1 MGILSFLFSSSD
13 SPSERGAK
21 TDGKEITELKSA
33 NTVDAA
39 KNLQHAKDVV
49 STDVNTIVIQD
60 NKKERQ
66 KKHKQRLN
74 TPYQRRSNRN
84 ERRQPRKRHIEVQ
97 NTTVQTKNQ
106 MQKVKKSDSQKII
119 ADFVKSLG
127 PDVEQAVKDRMI
139 EQMAQRKENIIRKA
153 QKTQAPQIKPTP
165 INLRE
170 NESSQ
175 TNKDIKSL
183 IEEKRGSNRESKRIT
198 MLKAA
203 KRVAEKARKI
213 VKDFRL
219 RVTGKVKQAPVQ
231 KQKIRQKQ
239 RTTLRQNMKN
249 SGRNSRGR

>member
-21 TDGKEITELKSA
+21 TDGKEIAELKSA

-39 KNLQHAKDVV
+39 KNLKHAKDVV
-49 STDVNTIVIQD
+49 SADVNTTVIQD

-74 TPYQRRSNRN
+74 TPYQRRSSRN
-84 ERRQPRKRHIEVQ
+84 ERRQPQKRHLEVQ

-106 MQKVKKSDSQKII
+106 MQKVKKTNNQKII

-127 PDVEQAVKDRMI
+127 PDVEEAIKNRMI
-139 EQMAQRKENIIRKA
+139 KQMAQRKEDVIRKA
-153 QKTQAPQIKPTP
+153 QKTQAPQTKSTP
-165 INLRE
+165 IKLRE
-170 NESSQ
+170 TESSQ
-175 TNKDIKSL
+175 TNRDIKSL
-183 IEEKRGSNRESKRIT
+183 IEEKRGSNRESKRIK
-198 MLKAA
+198 MLRAA
-203 KRVAEKARKI
+203 KQVAEKARQI

-219 RVTGKVKQAPVQ
+219 RVTGKIKQAPVQ

-239 RTTLRQNMKN
+239 RTMPRQNIKN
-249 SGRNSRGR
+249 SSRNDRGR

>member
-21 TDGKEITELKSA
+21 TDGKEIAELKSA

-39 KNLQHAKDVV
+39 KNLKHAKDVV
-49 STDVNTIVIQD
+49 SADDNTTVIQD

-84 ERRQPRKRHIEVQ
+84 ERRQPRKRYLEVQ

-106 MQKVKKSDSQKII
+106 MQKVKKTNNQKII

-127 PDVEQAVKDRMI
+127 PDVEEAIKDRMI
-139 EQMAQRKENIIRKA
+139 KQMAQRKEDVIRKA
-153 QKTQAPQIKPTP
+153 QKTQAPQTS
-165 INLRE
+165 R
-170 NESSQ
+170 
-175 TNKDIKSL
+175 DIKSL
-183 IEEKRGSNRESKRIT
+183 IEEKRGSNRESKRIK
-198 MLKAA
+198 MLRAA
-203 KRVAEKARKI
+203 KQVAEKARQI

-239 RTTLRQNMKN
+239 RAMPRQNIKN
-249 SGRNSRGR
+249 SSRNDRGR

>member
-1 MGILSFLFSSSD
+1 MKILSFLFSSSD

-21 TDGKEITELKSA
+21 TDGKEIAELKSA

-49 STDVNTIVIQD
+49 SADANTTVIQN

-66 KKHKQRLN
+66 KRHKQRLN

-84 ERRQPRKRHIEVQ
+84 EKSKPQKRYIEVQ
-97 NTTVQTKNQ
+97 NTTSRTKDQ

-127 PDVEQAVKDRMI
+127 PDVEEAIKDRMI
-139 EQMAQRKENIIRKA
+139 KQMAQRKEDIIRKA
-153 QKTQAPQIKPTP
+153 QKTQTPQTKPIP
-165 INLRE
+165 VKLRE
-170 NESSQ
+170 NESAQ

-183 IEEKRGSNRESKRIT
+183 IEEKRGSNRESKRLK

-203 KRVAEKARKI
+203 KQVAEKARQI

-219 RVTGKVKQAPVQ
+219 RVTGKTKQTPIQAP
-231 KQKIRQKQ
+231 KIRQKQ
-239 RTTLRQNMKN
+239 RTIPRQNIKN
-249 SGRNSRGR
+249 SSRNDRGR